1 MTVGDSL
8 NTKIAELTG
17 GIGPTKVGLTM
28 ARRGM
33 LGVDGAHRSAFQLAA
48 LRRWR
53 FGLAGELRQAAARS
67 PRAVAIIDDEEKVT
81 YAQLLDRSERIAAVL
96 AARGFGEGDRIGLLA
111 RNHAWAVAFMCAT
124 SALGADVVLGNTGL
138 APQQFAVVAQQQ
150 EIAFLVHDDEFAN
163 VAAELPEGIGAMS
176 ESELREAVAATPQPP
191 RMTPPARVGRTII
204 LTSGTTGTPKGAA
217 RRTPGGFGPLISII
231 DRIPL
236 HARDRILIAAP
247 IFHTWGYA
255 AMQLSIAMRSTMVMQ
270 RRYQPESAIEA
281 MVRNDVQAVFAIPV
295 MLQRMVDQVPD
306 LAEHARRLAKLRVIA
321 TSGSAYPSG
330 FTTRFMDAV
339 GDVLYNLYGSTE
351 ASWVAIATPQD
362 LRRDPDTAGTPPLG
376 TVVRIVDGDGNEVP
390 EGEKGRIF
398 CGNELVFDGYTSGA
412 DKDRMDGLVATGDLG
427 YVKDGLYFVAG
438 REDDMI
444 VSGGE
449 NVYPAE
455 VESLLV
461 QHPAVQEVSVVGVPD
476 PEFGQRLAA
485 FVVVREG
492 ESLEADE
499 VRELVRAERARHCI
513 PREVVFLDEL
523 PRNATGKV
531 LARELRK
538 HFT

>member
-1 MTVGDSL
+1 M
-8 NTKIAELTG
+8 
-17 GIGPTKVGLTM
+17 
-28 ARRGM
+28 
-33 LGVDGAHRSAFQLAA
+33 
-48 LRRWR
+48 
-53 FGLAGELRQAAARS
+53 
-67 PRAVAIIDDEEKVT
+67 AIIDDEEKVT

-306 LAEHARRLAKLRVIA
+306 LAEHARRLTKLRVIA

-351 ASWVAIATPQD
+351 ASWVCIATPAD
-362 LRRDPDTAGTPPLG
+362 MRRHPNTAGTPPLG
-376 TVVRIVDGDGNEVP
+376 TVVKILDEDGKELP
-390 EGEKGRIF
+390 KGETGRIF
-398 CGNELVFDGYTSGA
+398 CGNELVFDGYTNGKT
-412 DKDRMDGLVATGDLG
+412 KDFVDGLVSTGDMG
-427 YVKDGLYFVAG
+427 HVEGDLYFVDG
-438 REDDMI
+438 RDDDMI

-449 NVYPAE
+449 NVYPIE
-455 VESLLV
+455 VEGLLAE
-461 QHPAVQEVSVVGVPD
+461 HPAVREVSAIGVPD
-476 PEFGQRLAA
+476 DDFGQRLAV
-485 FVVVREG
+485 FVALNDG
-492 ESLEADE
+492 HTLTGDE
-499 VRELVRAERARHCI
+499 VREHVRAHRARHCI
-513 PREVVFLDEL
+513 PREVVFMDEL
-523 PRNATGKV
+523 PRNATGKI
-531 LARELRK
+531 LNRELRK
-538 HFT
+538 HFA